1 MLFVEVAVLSL
12 RLLETTVWL
21 YYEICNRSTRSV
33 LVTKLLKLLE
43 SLLPGQIKVVS
54 HRLLR
59 VSKKQM
65 VEAGALFLYN

>member
-1 MLFVEVAVLSL
+1 MLFVGVAVLSL
-12 RLLETTVWL
+12 KLLETTIWL

-43 SLLPGQIKVVS
+43 LLLPGQIKVVS

-59 VSKKQM
+59 VSKQQ
-65 VEAGALFLYN
+65 FTISWRYYTYY